1 VQVFHS
7 LAPRWIRRIGL
18 AQDLNSQWS
27 LIRAATATVKDI
39 RTITL
44 DLDDTL
50 WEIHPVIR
58 RAEQRL
64 YEWLGENYPRI
75 TEMYEP
81 PDLRE
86 VRSQVIIEFADR
98 SHDLTF
104 LRQTVLGRVGVAAGY
119 STDFIDEAFSVFDA
133 ARNDVDIFPEVIPA
147 LEALNENFVVIAVT
161 NGNANLELIGIDH
174 LFSDVVTAAMAG
186 AAKPARQVFDMA
198 VQVGG
203 ASAEQTLHVGDH
215 PQYDVDGAR
224 GAGLRAAWVNRTAR
238 TWPEEFA
245 EPEFEVTH
253 VGELPGLLGVR

>member
-1 VQVFHS
+1 M
-7 LAPRWIRRIGL
+7 
-18 AQDLNSQWS
+18 
-27 LIRAATATVKDI
+27 KDI

-75 TEMYEP
+75 TGMYEP
-81 PDLRE
+81 SDLRE

-147 LEALNENFVVIAVT
+147 LEALNENFVK
-161 NGNANLELIGIDH
+161 NMQCS
-174 LFSDVVTAAMAG
+174 F
-186 AAKPARQVFDMA
+186 
-198 VQVGG
+198 
-203 ASAEQTLHVGDH
+203 
-215 PQYDVDGAR
+215 
-224 GAGLRAAWVNRTAR
+224 
-238 TWPEEFA
+238 
-245 EPEFEVTH
+245 
-253 VGELPGLLGVR
+253 

>member
-1 VQVFHS
+1 
-7 LAPRWIRRIGL
+7 
-18 AQDLNSQWS
+18 
-27 LIRAATATVKDI
+27 
-39 RTITL
+39 
-44 DLDDTL
+44 
-50 WEIHPVIR
+50 
-58 RAEQRL
+58 
-64 YEWLGENYPRI
+64 
-75 TEMYEP
+75 MYEP
-81 PDLRE
+81 SDLQE

-119 STDFIDEAFSVFDA
+119 NTDFIDEAFGVFDA

-198 VQVGG
+198 VQAGG

-224 GAGLRAAWVNRTAR
+224 GAGLRTAWVNRTAS

>member
-1 VQVFHS
+1 
-7 LAPRWIRRIGL
+7 
-18 AQDLNSQWS
+18 
-27 LIRAATATVKDI
+27 VKDI

-75 TEMYEP
+75 TKMYEP
-81 PDLRE
+81 SDLRE

-147 LEALNENFVVIAVT
+147 LEALHENFVVIAVT

-174 LFSDVVTAAMAG
+174 LFSEVVTAAMAG

-215 PQYDVDGAR
+215 PQFDIDGAR
-224 GAGLRAAWVNRTAR
+224 SAGLRTAWVNRTASI
-238 TWPEEFA
+238 WPDEFA

-253 VGELPGLLGVR
+253 VGELPGLLGVK